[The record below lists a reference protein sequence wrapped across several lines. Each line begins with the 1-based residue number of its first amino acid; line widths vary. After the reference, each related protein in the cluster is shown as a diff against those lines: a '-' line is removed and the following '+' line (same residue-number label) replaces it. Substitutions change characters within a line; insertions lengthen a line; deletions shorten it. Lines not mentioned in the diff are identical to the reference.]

1 MDKGTHPPVTLS
13 SAIQGS
19 AFKHSQKEIYLM
31 AYHYLPLVDAM
42 VVMVI
47 ENVPDTNMSMRM
59 DTRTAESFVDM
70 LPISTELFRL
80 KFEKA
85 VRKFD
90 MVTRTEKPEVTA
102 PMA

>member
-1 MDKGTHPPVTLS
+1 MDTSTHPSVTLS
-13 SAIQGS
+13 SSMQGTT
-19 AFKHSQKEIYLM
+19 FKHHQKEVYLM

-47 ENVPDTNMSMRM
+47 ENVPNTHMSMRM
-59 DTRTAESFVDM
+59 DTCTNEFFEDM
-70 LPISTELFRL
+70 LPIPTELFRL

-90 MVTRTEKPEVTA
+90 MVTRTEKPEAPT